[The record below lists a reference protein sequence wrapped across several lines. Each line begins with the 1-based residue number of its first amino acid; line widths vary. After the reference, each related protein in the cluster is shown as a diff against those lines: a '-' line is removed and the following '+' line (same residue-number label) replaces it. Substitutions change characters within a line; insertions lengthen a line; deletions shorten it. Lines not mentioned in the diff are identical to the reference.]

1 MHQEAA
7 ALEPECR
14 DSHPPGLGF
23 RLEAHRI
30 VSISLGKIYHSR
42 VQRGGIKL
50 HKNLMVSLVL
60 RSAQQVY
67 LSQSPEDY
75 GVYPSPLDGAESPSP
90 AAEASGPDSTDPR
103 TCTCRAQEETQQQ
116 QHTGEETQQ
125 QQHAREETQQQHA
138 GEETQQQQHAG
149 EETQQHAGEET
160 QQQHAGEETQQQ
172 HAREETQQQHAREE
186 TQQQHAREETQQHS
200 REVPCCFC
208 QSHAGCSLPCQEAE
222 AGHPAEPASPA
233 CCRKRSGGSPPDG
246 PVMKRARREQ
256 REQEVPEPGEE
267 VEEEMETENVAN
279 LISIFGSSFSGLL
292 TKEPG
297 APSDGEPGQEGQ
309 ELDSSAAPSSSAA
322 QGCSEPAIS
331 PSITPWSTA
340 IEAF

>member
-1 MHQEAA
+1 MQHEAA
-7 ALEPECR
+7 APEPESR
-14 DSHPPGLGF
+14 ETHPPGLGF

-75 GVYPSPLDGAESPSP
+75 AVYPAPPPEQEP
-90 AAEASGPDSTDPR
+90 AAGPDTRDPR
-103 TCTCRAQEETQQQ
+103 TCSCSAPRSCRTPEET
-116 QHTGEETQQ
+116 
-125 QQHAREETQQQHA
+125 R
-138 GEETQQQQHAG
+138 
-149 EETQQHAGEET
+149 
-160 QQQHAGEETQQQ
+160 
-172 HAREETQQQHAREE
+172 
-186 TQQQHAREETQQHS
+186 HS
-200 REVPCCFC
+200 RKVPCCFC
-208 QSHAGCSLPCQEAE
+208 QSHAGCSLPESCRPHPQSPEAD
-222 AGHPAEPASPA
+222 ASSRTAEPTSPA
-233 CCRKRSGGSPPDG
+233 CCRKRSGGRTADG
-246 PVMKRARREQ
+246 PLMKRARREQ

-297 APSDGEPGQEGQ
+297 AQPDEEPGQEVQ
-309 ELDSSAAPSSSAA
+309 ELDSPAAPSAG

-331 PSITPWSTA
+331 ATISPWSTA

>member
-1 MHQEAA
+1 MHHEAA
-7 ALEPECR
+7 ALEPESR
-14 DSHPPGLGF
+14 EPHPPGLGF

-75 GVYPSPLDGAESPSP
+75 GVYPSLPDSKEPEPSP
-90 AAEASGPDSTDPR
+90 EQQDSACAPSPDPR
-103 TCTCRAQEETQQQ
+103 TCSCSAPRSCS
-116 QHTGEETQQ
+116 
-125 QQHAREETQQQHA
+125 RS
-138 GEETQQQQHAG
+138 
-149 EETQQHAGEET
+149 
-160 QQQHAGEETQQQ
+160 
-172 HAREETQQQHAREE
+172 
-186 TQQQHAREETQQHS
+186 S
-200 REVPCCFC
+200 REVPSCCLC
-208 QSHAGCSLPCQEAE
+208 QAHAGCSLPEPRRPSEAE
-222 AGHPAEPASPA
+222 PVSPS
-233 CCRKRSGGSPPDG
+233 CCRKRSGGSTPDG
-246 PVMKRARREQ
+246 PLMKRPRREQ

-292 TKEPG
+292 TKEPDD
-297 APSDGEPGQEGQ
+297 AAGQEVQ
-309 ELDSSAAPSSSAA
+309 ELDSTGP
-322 QGCSEPAIS
+322 GCSEPAIS
-331 PSITPWSTA
+331 STITPWSTA

>member
-1 MHQEAA
+1 MQHEAA
-7 ALEPECR
+7 APEPECR
-14 DSHPPGLGF
+14 EIHPPGLGF

-75 GVYPSPLDGAESPSP
+75 GVYPSPLDSKEPEQSPCP
-90 AAEASGPDSTDPR
+90 AAEEQDPACLPSPDTREPR
-103 TCTCRAQEETQQQ
+103 TCSCSDPQSCRTQEET
-116 QHTGEETQQ
+116 
-125 QQHAREETQQQHA
+125 
-138 GEETQQQQHAG
+138 
-149 EETQQHAGEET
+149 
-160 QQQHAGEETQQQ
+160 
-172 HAREETQQQHAREE
+172 
-186 TQQQHAREETQQHS
+186 HS
-200 REVPCCFC
+200 REVPCCSC
-208 QSHAGCSLPCQEAE
+208 QSHAGCSLPESCPPCPHPQSQEAE
-222 AGHPAEPASPA
+222 ASRSAEPASPS
-233 CCRKRSGGSPPDG
+233 CCRKRSGGSTPDG

-297 APSDGEPGQEGQ
+297 AQADDEPGQEVQ
-309 ELDSSAAPSSSAA
+309 ELDSSSAP

-331 PSITPWSTA
+331 STITPWSTA

>member
-1 MHQEAA
+1 MQREAA
-7 ALEPECR
+7 AEPEGR
-14 DSHPPGLGF
+14 ETHPGLGF

-67 LSQSPEDY
+67 LSQTPEELHPDYALYQGPQDCRGPESCSCSGAEERPEGDPACELRETRTCPAPRPCRQEDAAHSPHGGPCCSCPLSDSSRACPTPHPQSREPEVDHPEP
-75 GVYPSPLDGAESPSP
+75 PSP
-90 AAEASGPDSTDPR
+90 
-103 TCTCRAQEETQQQ
+103 
-116 QHTGEETQQ
+116 
-125 QQHAREETQQQHA
+125 
-138 GEETQQQQHAG
+138 
-149 EETQQHAGEET
+149 
-160 QQQHAGEETQQQ
+160 
-172 HAREETQQQHAREE
+172 
-186 TQQQHAREETQQHS
+186 
-200 REVPCCFC
+200 
-208 QSHAGCSLPCQEAE
+208 
-222 AGHPAEPASPA
+222 
-233 CCRKRSGGSPPDG
+233 CCRKRSGGSTPDG
-246 PVMKRARREQ
+246 PATKRARREQ

-297 APSDGEPGQEGQ
+297 AEGSAEPGQEVQ
-309 ELDSSAAPSSSAA
+309 ELDSAAPTGQS
-322 QGCSEPAIS
+322 CSEPAIS
-331 PSITPWSTA
+331 ASITPWSTA

>member
-1 MHQEAA
+1 MQQEAA
-7 ALEPECR
+7 VPEPEVR
-14 DSHPPGLGF
+14 DTHPPGLGF

-75 GVYPSPLDGAESPSP
+75 ALYGSPQEP
-90 AAEASGPDSTDPR
+90 AAGTSDPR
-103 TCTCRAQEETQQQ
+103 TCACAAPRCCRTPAET
-116 QHTGEETQQ
+116 
-125 QQHAREETQQQHA
+125 R
-138 GEETQQQQHAG
+138 
-149 EETQQHAGEET
+149 
-160 QQQHAGEETQQQ
+160 
-172 HAREETQQQHAREE
+172 
-186 TQQQHAREETQQHS
+186 HS
-200 REVPCCFC
+200 RELPCCHC
-208 QSHAGCSLPCQEAE
+208 RAHSGCSLPEPCRPCPQG
-222 AGHPAEPASPA
+222 AGRPSAEPPSPA
-233 CCRKRSGGSPPDG
+233 CCRKRSGGSTADG
-246 PVMKRARREQ
+246 PQMKRARREPG
-256 REQEVPEPGEE
+256 EQEVPEPGEE
-267 VEEEMETENVAN
+267 EMETENVAS

-297 APSDGEPGQEGQ
+297 APSDEEPGQE
-309 ELDSSAAPSSSAA
+309 DSAGTPSAG

-331 PSITPWSTA
+331 PAITPWSTA

>member
-1 MHQEAA
+1 MQNAKLGNETAPAPLSYWSHNHKMQQEAA
-7 ALEPECR
+7 APEPESR
-14 DSHPPGLGF
+14 ETHPPGLGF

-75 GVYPSPLDGAESPSP
+75 GVYPAPPEDAEPEPSPCPAAESPAPSP
-90 AAEASGPDSTDPR
+90 DVRDPR
-103 TCTCRAQEETQQQ
+103 TCSCSAPRSCRTQEET
-116 QHTGEETQQ
+116 H
-125 QQHAREETQQQHA
+125 
-138 GEETQQQQHAG
+138 
-149 EETQQHAGEET
+149 
-160 QQQHAGEETQQQ
+160 
-172 HAREETQQQHAREE
+172 
-186 TQQQHAREETQQHS
+186 HS
-200 REVPCCFC
+200 QEVPCCSC
-208 QSHAGCSLPCQEAE
+208 QTHAGCSLPESCRPCQEAE
-222 AGHPAEPASPA
+222 ASLSAEPASPS
-233 CCRKRSGGSPPDG
+233 CCRKRSGGSTPDG

-297 APSDGEPGQEGQ
+297 AQTDEQPGQEGQ
-309 ELDSSAAPSSSAA
+309 ELDSAAPSAGQS
-322 QGCSEPAIS
+322 CSEPAIS
-331 PSITPWSTA
+331 SNITPWSTA

>member
-1 MHQEAA
+1 MQQQEAA
-7 ALEPECR
+7 APEPECR
-14 DSHPPGLGF
+14 ETHPPGLGF

-67 LSQSPEDY
+67 LSQCPEDY
-75 GVYPSPLDGAESPSP
+75 GVYPSPPDTAEPEPCP
-90 AAEASGPDSTDPR
+90 AAEVPSPPDTSDPR
-103 TCTCRAQEETQQQ
+103 TCSCLAPRSCRAQEE
-116 QHTGEETQQ
+116 ETY
-125 QQHAREETQQQHA
+125 
-138 GEETQQQQHAG
+138 
-149 EETQQHAGEET
+149 
-160 QQQHAGEETQQQ
+160 
-172 HAREETQQQHAREE
+172 
-186 TQQQHAREETQQHS
+186 HS
-200 REVPCCFC
+200 REVPCCYC
-208 QSHAGCSLPCQEAE
+208 QSHAGCSLPDTDAS
-222 AGHPAEPASPA
+222 HPAEPASPS
-233 CCRKRSGGSPPDG
+233 CCRKRSGGSTPDG
-246 PVMKRARREQ
+246 PLMKRARREQ

-297 APSDGEPGQEGQ
+297 AQTDAEPGQEVQ
-309 ELDSSAAPSSSAA
+309 ELDSTSAAPSAG

-331 PSITPWSTA
+331 SSISPWSTA

>member
-1 MHQEAA
+1 MQQEAA
-7 ALEPECR
+7 TVEPEGR
-14 DSHPPGLGF
+14 EAHPPGLGF

-75 GVYPSPLDGAESPSP
+75 GVYPTLQDSREPEQSPE
-90 AAEASGPDSTDPR
+90 EQSTACAPNPELRDPR
-103 TCTCRAQEETQQQ
+103 TCSCSAPRSCRTQET
-116 QHTGEETQQ
+116 H
-125 QQHAREETQQQHA
+125 
-138 GEETQQQQHAG
+138 
-149 EETQQHAGEET
+149 
-160 QQQHAGEETQQQ
+160 
-172 HAREETQQQHAREE
+172 
-186 TQQQHAREETQQHS
+186 HS

-208 QSHAGCSLPCQEAE
+208 QAHAGCSLPEPCHRSQEAD
-222 AGHPAEPASPA
+222 AIHPAEPASPS
-233 CCRKRSGGSPPDG
+233 CCRKRSGGSSQDG

-292 TKEPG
+292 SKEPG
-297 APSDGEPGQEGQ
+297 QQPDLEPGQEVQ
-309 ELDSSAAPSSSAA
+309 ELDSSATPSAVP
-322 QGCSEPAIS
+322 GCSEPAIA
-331 PSITPWSTA
+331 PTITPWSTA

>member
-1 MHQEAA
+1 MQHEAA
-7 ALEPECR
+7 APEPECR
-14 DSHPPGLGF
+14 ETHPPGLGF

-67 LSQSPEDY
+67 LSQCPEDY
-75 GVYPSPLDGAESPSP
+75 GVYPSPQEPEASP
-90 AAEASGPDSTDPR
+90 AAEDQAAAAGRDPR
-103 TCTCRAQEETQQQ
+103 TCSCPAPRSCRTQEETL
-116 QHTGEETQQ
+116 
-125 QQHAREETQQQHA
+125 
-138 GEETQQQQHAG
+138 
-149 EETQQHAGEET
+149 
-160 QQQHAGEETQQQ
+160 
-172 HAREETQQQHAREE
+172 
-186 TQQQHAREETQQHS
+186 HS
-200 REVPCCFC
+200 RGVPCCSC
-208 QSHAGCSLPCQEAE
+208 QSHAGCSLPDSSEAR
-222 AGHPAEPASPA
+222 HSTEPASPP
-233 CCRKRSGGSPPDG
+233 CCRKRSGGSTPDG
-246 PVMKRARREQ
+246 PVLKRARREQ

-297 APSDGEPGQEGQ
+297 AQTDAEAGQEVQ
-309 ELDSSAAPSSSAA
+309 ELDSAAASSPAA
-322 QGCSEPAIS
+322 GCSEPAIS
-331 PSITPWSTA
+331 SSITPWSTA

>member
-1 MHQEAA
+1 MQHEAA
-7 ALEPECR
+7 APEPESR
-14 DSHPPGLGF
+14 ETHPPGLGF

-75 GVYPSPLDGAESPSP
+75 ALYPGPPEQEP
-90 AAEASGPDSTDPR
+90 GPDTTDPR
-103 TCTCRAQEETQQQ
+103 TCSCSAPRSCRTPEET
-116 QHTGEETQQ
+116 
-125 QQHAREETQQQHA
+125 R
-138 GEETQQQQHAG
+138 
-149 EETQQHAGEET
+149 
-160 QQQHAGEETQQQ
+160 
-172 HAREETQQQHAREE
+172 R
-186 TQQQHAREETQQHS
+186 S

-208 QSHAGCSLPCQEAE
+208 QSHAGCSLPESCRPQSPEAD
-222 AGHPAEPASPA
+222 PSRSAEPPSPA
-233 CCRKRSGGSPPDG
+233 CCRKRSGGRTADG
-246 PVMKRARREQ
+246 PVMKRARREH

-267 VEEEMETENVAN
+267 VEEEMETENVAS

-297 APSDGEPGQEGQ
+297 APADGEPGQEVQ
-309 ELDSSAAPSSSAA
+309 ELDSPAAPSAG

-331 PSITPWSTA
+331 ATISPWSTA